1 MATLPTPAKRNGAS
15 LNLFMAVLAAASL
28 AFLFYAM
35 PDHIFSG
42 LVERSGLPGLIAAA
56 QPPLGMKARAAA
68 IAAVAFL
75 VFALVLVLMRAIDR
89 VSAAAPEARAPVED
103 EPEAPRLRRADAHP
117 DAPAR
122 RPLLAGRDLGEF
134 ADPDDFGPL
143 EPLEEAQEEERFA
156 DLPAQPLPGFP
167 IARPEPAEPE
177 IEYVEAQ
184 AGIEPEIE
192 PEAEPL
198 ILDTVSRD
206 DGFDELVSQLPQ
218 VGQIRDDA
226 SIGDLMRRLE
236 GGLSAR
242 EEAVDVEPVAGE
254 PVAVEPITE
263 PVAEAPE
270 PEIAAAPEQEP
281 RPPFVPMAAAEAA
294 PEPQAPAEEPEY
306 SPAQPE
312 AGIEAPVPI
321 ARPLPSF
328 LQPVR
333 AQEEEVAEEAAEAE
347 DFAEPEEA
355 EPEPEPV
362 AARPLPSFLQPKAPS
377 PAEPAE
383 IAAEEQ
389 DFADHDDFTDE
400 GEEEEAEESE
410 EGESGAEEMEEPSRL
425 LARKKAITREPFP
438 LEPRFTEHEPPP
450 IEQQVGHRLRN
461 AIGGLNK
468 MAGRS

>member
-35 PDHIFSG
+35 PDNIFSG

-89 VSAAAPEARAPVED
+89 VSAGAPEAKAPVAD

-117 DAPAR
+117 DAPSR

-134 ADPDDFGPL
+134 AEPDDFGPL
-143 EPLEEAQEEERFA
+143 ELVDEAEEERFA
-156 DLPAQPLPGFP
+156 DLPAQPLPGF
-167 IARPEPAEPE
+167 APAEPE
-177 IEYVEAQ
+177 PVTAQ
-184 AGIEPEIE
+184 PEIQ
-192 PEAEPL
+192 PVGAYAEPL
-198 ILDTVSRD
+198 SEPEPEPPVLDTVSSD
-206 DGFDELVSQLPQ
+206 DGIGELVSQLPL
-218 VGQIRDDA
+218 VGEVSNDS
-226 SIGDLMRRLE
+226 SIGELMRRLE

-242 EEAVDVEPVAGE
+242 EEAVAPEPV
-254 PVAVEPITE
+254 PE

-270 PEIAAAPEQEP
+270 PEVAVTPVEEPE
-281 RPPFVPMAAAEAA
+281 RPFVPMEAAEAA
-294 PEPQAPAEEPEY
+294 PVAEEPVEEPE
-306 SPAQPE
+306 PAAAEPE
-312 AGIEAPVPI
+312 SEIEAPAPV

-333 AQEEEVAEEAAEAE
+333 AKEEEIVHEAAEAE

-355 EPEPEPV
+355 EFVEPEPV
-362 AARPLPSFLQPKAPS
+362 AARPLPSFLQSKAPA
-377 PAEPAE
+377 PAEPLE
-383 IAAEEQ
+383 IAAEELGA
-389 DFADHDDFTDE
+389 ADYDDFSDE
-400 GEEEEAEESE
+400 GEEEVAEEE
-410 EGESGAEEMEEPSRL
+410 EGDSEEMEEPSRL

-468 MAGRS
+468 MAGRN